1 MKRPTKKHFV
11 TTWANTYRG
20 LGPDETLPQLPIMPR
35 PPRPGHVWTADGQE
49 ILLVR
54 AVWFGQRAA
63 DLPLTEELL
72 NEDEL

>member
-20 LGPDETLPQLPIMPR
+20 LGPDVVLPEMPR
-35 PPRPGHVWTADGQE
+35 PPRPGHAWTADGQE
-49 ILLVR
+49 VPLVR

-63 DLPLTEELL
+63 DLPLTEEPL